1 MLRTVLD
8 APWII
13 GVAQVSARLK
23 TQLAAALRR
32 DQRVNAVRDSDI
44 ALQRTDPEYVT
55 RASSNNAHF
64 LLARP
69 K

>member
-1 MLRTVLD
+1 VRGT
-8 APWII
+8 
-13 GVAQVSARLK
+13 
-23 TQLAAALRR
+23 
-32 DQRVNAVRDSDI
+32 NAVRNSDL

-69 K
+69 DINMDPEAYARLALGQTQR